1 VSKWGGLGGK
11 GGCRD
16 GSETGSVGCVCTQ
29 GVAPVSVKT
38 GRPLG
43 AAAADQGAQPL
54 SEAVPELVKANA
66 PQPETRRAAAAAA
79 AHPDPH
85 GLGPAA
91 AEGSSDADLDVG
103 DHGPRWI
110 ASHGGEP
117 QETAA
122 QAVAAGTHSAQYL
135 CDEYG
140 RQCGAAERERG
151 NRGKPTVRKDSRG
164 KRGKR
169 AEGGCPKSKDC
180 WGADA
185 AEPECIA
192 CIESQQ
198 QEFIGGLDDT
208 AADEDAEL
216 QRELDAAVAAGA
228 LPAGAVVAPKGQQQ
242 QPQQQQQAFPDLEM
256 PKRSQQQEAALD
268 EFEKRQRQAQQAQAA
283 AAQPAPAAAAAQ
295 PAAVLQ
301 PPTLTGAAA
310 GEDGAAEA
318 AAAAAGASAGAAGGA
333 DMVLPPGTCKATNP
347 AYAASQEQW
356 ARWCEKNCVGDKWSS
371 TMASTTDGLKGCV
384 DGSETG
390 EVMCVCT
397 QGVDPIAPGS
407 DAQPAAQAAADSKA
421 AAPSKPKAKPEATT
435 PKAKPK
441 PKPNA
446 KPNAKPNGKKPS
458 AKQQQQ
464 QAAAASGKA
473 KGKGCTCSDVYA
485 CCDAAEGACTSP
497 TDKSR
502 PYSFCGGTAKSA
514 PACSVSSAN
523 CSNSEFSASD
533 KDAYDVRCRDKT
545 FRDTYA

>member
-1 VSKWGGLGGK
+1 
-11 GGCRD
+11 
-16 GSETGSVGCVCTQ
+16 
-29 GVAPVSVKT
+29 
-38 GRPLG
+38 
-43 AAAADQGAQPL
+43 
-54 SEAVPELVKANA
+54 
-66 PQPETRRAAAAAA
+66 
-79 AHPDPH
+79 
-85 GLGPAA
+85 
-91 AEGSSDADLDVG
+91 
-103 DHGPRWI
+103 
-110 ASHGGEP
+110 
-117 QETAA
+117 
-122 QAVAAGTHSAQYL
+122 
-135 CDEYG
+135 
-140 RQCGAAERERG
+140 
-151 NRGKPTVRKDSRG
+151 
-164 KRGKR
+164 
-169 AEGGCPKSKDC
+169 
-180 WGADA
+180 
-185 AEPECIA
+185 
-192 CIESQQ
+192 
-198 QEFIGGLDDT
+198 
-208 AADEDAEL
+208 
-216 QRELDAAVAAGA
+216 
-228 LPAGAVVAPKGQQQ
+228 
-242 QPQQQQQAFPDLEM
+242 
-256 PKRSQQQEAALD
+256 
-268 EFEKRQRQAQQAQAA
+268 
-283 AAQPAPAAAAAQ
+283 
-295 PAAVLQ
+295 
-301 PPTLTGAAA
+301 
-310 GEDGAAEA
+310 
-318 AAAAAGASAGAAGGA
+318 
-333 DMVLPPGTCKATNP
+333 MVLPPGTCKATNP

-545 FRDTYA
+545 FRDSKLGTDSECAEQGEEEVRTQEDEARGTDELDEGYLTRGGADEANWPAPQQAQQQQAVAAAPDNRGISSSGIIGADGDVPESFVTENAPPFPPEPPPGSRRRGRTPRRRRPSRPRR